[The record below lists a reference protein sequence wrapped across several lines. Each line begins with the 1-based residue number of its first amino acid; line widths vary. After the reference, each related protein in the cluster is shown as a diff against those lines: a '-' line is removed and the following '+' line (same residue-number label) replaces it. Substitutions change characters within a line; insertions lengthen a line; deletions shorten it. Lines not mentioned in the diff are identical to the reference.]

1 MSIKKDFLINLLFI
15 FIPFTY
21 IAGNLLLNLNVLLI
35 IIFAFIFYGL
45 QIFKEKLTIVDKL
58 FILLFFYIVTIGVI
72 NHYYNNN
79 NPSNLVLVKSISYVR
94 FLLLYFILKFLVQ
107 KNIINYKYIFLSFG
121 SASIFVIFDLI
132 VQFYF
137 DKDIFGYVA
146 TKNLRRLGG
155 PFGDE
160 LIAGS
165 FIQRFFIFSLYF
177 VLLFISFNKEKFY
190 KFSLLLI
197 IAFSFIGIFLA
208 GNRMPIILFLF
219 ILILFFLLEKILRKQ
234 SIIIMFISLLA
245 VSIPISLNPNILS
258 HYTHFVKV
266 VVDTKDYFVKRF
278 KSEEIDDFPNSYT
291 KDIET
296 GILVWQQNKFVGG
309 GIKSFYFNCA
319 KIKNSPMDKY
329 GGANC
334 NTHPHNYYLQIA
346 AELGAFGLLLVIT
359 IFLLIAWN
367 SIKIVLFSS
376 KNTINR
382 ILMPFFLVFIAEI
395 FPLKTTGSFF
405 TSANSTFLFII
416 IAFIVGLLQL
426 EKKIGYEK

>member
-1 MSIKKDFLINLLFI
+1 MSIKKDFFINLLFI

-177 VLLFISFNKEKFY
+177 VLLFISFNK
-190 KFSLLLI
+190 
-197 IAFSFIGIFLA
+197 
-208 GNRMPIILFLF
+208 
-219 ILILFFLLEKILRKQ
+219 
-234 SIIIMFISLLA
+234 
-245 VSIPISLNPNILS
+245 
-258 HYTHFVKV
+258 
-266 VVDTKDYFVKRF
+266 
-278 KSEEIDDFPNSYT
+278 
-291 KDIET
+291 
-296 GILVWQQNKFVGG
+296 
-309 GIKSFYFNCA
+309 
-319 KIKNSPMDKY
+319 
-329 GGANC
+329 
-334 NTHPHNYYLQIA
+334 
-346 AELGAFGLLLVIT
+346 
-359 IFLLIAWN
+359 
-367 SIKIVLFSS
+367 
-376 KNTINR
+376 
-382 ILMPFFLVFIAEI
+382 
-395 FPLKTTGSFF
+395 
-405 TSANSTFLFII
+405 
-416 IAFIVGLLQL
+416 
-426 EKKIGYEK
+426 

>member
-72 NHYYNNN
+72 NHYYNDNN
-79 NPSNLVLVKSISYVR
+79 TSNLVLQKSISYVR

-132 VQFYF
+132 IQFYF

-177 VLLFISFNKEKFY
+177 VLLFINFKKEKFY

-197 IAFSFIGIFLA
+197 MAFSFIGIFLA

-234 SIIIMFISLLA
+234 SIIIMFISLLV
-245 VSIPISLNPNILS
+245 VSVPISLNPNVLS
-258 HYTHFVKV
+258 HYTHLVKV
-266 VVDTKDYFVKRF
+266 VDDTKDYFIKRF
-278 KSEEIDDFPNSYT
+278 KSEKIDDLPNSYA

-309 GIKSFYFNCA
+309 GVKSFYFNCA
-319 KIKNSPMDKY
+319 KITNSPMDKY

-367 SIKIVLFSS
+367 SLKIVLFSS

-405 TSANSTFLFII
+405 TSSNSTFLFII